1 MGNESTSS
9 LEQAERVDHQLVRGI
24 GIPALTAN
32 IVSSTIGAGIFVIPA
47 TVAKGLGSAAP
58 LAFVCCA
65 IAMVL
70 FVTCF
75 AIAGSRVSLTG
86 GLYAYVE
93 VAFGRYVGF
102 LAGMLYFL
110 TALGAVAG
118 VVNVLANSVALVV
131 PFLGGPVMRIIVMLA
146 VYGSLVLI
154 NIRGV
159 RQGAGAV
166 TVITFAKLLPLL
178 LFICVG
184 IFFIHAP
191 NLAWSGWPSS
201 KSLGDA
207 VILLIFAFVGIEVAL
222 IPSGEVKNPAR
233 TVPRSAYLAL
243 VITTT
248 IYLMIQL
255 VAQGTLGADLANHP
269 AAPLAESAA
278 TFFQG
283 KQVRFYTMGSPGGG
297 YDTYMRAL
305 IPHLEKK
312 LGVRMLPTNEPGA
325 GGLIAVN
332 RTVNAPPDGLTILLV
347 GGETLVTAQLYD
359 APGVNYDVRKL
370 AWLARV
376 SSEAKVALLG
386 PKSPYAG
393 VADLVKS
400 VTPVTWAGSSKIDG
414 NTDFTAIMSHALG
427 MKSKMIVGYKGT
439 GDMNLAIQRGEV
451 DGRVV
456 SEESAAL
463 YGPSNGMRV
472 VAVLA
477 RTRVEQFPDA
487 PTLFESA
494 KLAPAQAHLI
504 DWRASIAGLGRLM
517 VVTPGTHSPSSLSRC
532 DAS

>member
-1 MGNESTSS
+1 MMTG
-9 LEQAERVDHQLVRGI
+9 RVKLRSF
-24 GIPALTAN
+24 
-32 IVSSTIGAGIFVIPA
+32 VSA
-47 TVAKGLGSAAP
+47 
-58 LAFVCCA
+58 
-65 IAMVL
+65 
-70 FVTCF
+70 
-75 AIAGSRVSLTG
+75 
-86 GLYAYVE
+86 
-93 VAFGRYVGF
+93 
-102 LAGMLYFL
+102 
-110 TALGAVAG
+110 ALGAS
-118 VVNVLANSVALVV
+118 L
-131 PFLGGPVMRIIVMLA
+131 LA
-146 VYGSLVLI
+146 VLP
-154 NIRGV
+154 
-159 RQGAGAV
+159 APAV
-166 TVITFAKLLPLL
+166 
-178 LFICVG
+178 
-184 IFFIHAP
+184 
-191 NLAWSGWPSS
+191 
-201 KSLGDA
+201 
-207 VILLIFAFVGIEVAL
+207 
-222 IPSGEVKNPAR
+222 
-233 TVPRSAYLAL
+233 
-243 VITTT
+243 
-248 IYLMIQL
+248 
-255 VAQGTLGADLANHP
+255 
-269 AAPLAESAA
+269 AESAA
-278 TFFQG
+278 AFFQG

-305 IPHLEKK
+305 IPHLERK
-312 LGVRMLPTNEPGA
+312 LGARMLPTNEPGA

-386 PKSPYAG
+386 PKSPYAS

-414 NTDFTAIMSHALG
+414 NTDFTAIMAHALG

-494 KLAPAQAHLI
+494 KLAPAQARLI
-504 DWRASIAGLGRLM
+504 DWRASIAGLGRVM
-517 VVTPGTHSPSSLSRC
+517 VVTPGTPPERVDLLQKTLAEIIRDPAFVAEAKKLSLSANHAGADEVRATVEQAMTLL
-532 DAS
+532 DKAGLAEIRQIALDRYYQ

>member
-1 MGNESTSS
+1 MMTG
-9 LEQAERVDHQLVRGI
+9 RVKLRSF
-24 GIPALTAN
+24 
-32 IVSSTIGAGIFVIPA
+32 VSV
-47 TVAKGLGSAAP
+47 
-58 LAFVCCA
+58 
-65 IAMVL
+65 
-70 FVTCF
+70 
-75 AIAGSRVSLTG
+75 
-86 GLYAYVE
+86 
-93 VAFGRYVGF
+93 
-102 LAGMLYFL
+102 
-110 TALGAVAG
+110 ALGAS
-118 VVNVLANSVALVV
+118 L
-131 PFLGGPVMRIIVMLA
+131 LA
-146 VYGSLVLI
+146 VLPAS
-154 NIRGV
+154 
-159 RQGAGAV
+159 AG
-166 TVITFAKLLPLL
+166 
-178 LFICVG
+178 
-184 IFFIHAP
+184 
-191 NLAWSGWPSS
+191 
-201 KSLGDA
+201 
-207 VILLIFAFVGIEVAL
+207 
-222 IPSGEVKNPAR
+222 
-233 TVPRSAYLAL
+233 
-243 VITTT
+243 
-248 IYLMIQL
+248 
-255 VAQGTLGADLANHP
+255 
-269 AAPLAESAA
+269 AESATA
-278 TFFQG
+278 FFQG

-305 IPHLEKK
+305 IPHLERK
-312 LGVRMLPTNEPGA
+312 LGARMLPTNEPGA

-386 PKSPYAG
+386 PKSPYAS

-414 NTDFTAIMSHALG
+414 NTDFTAIMAHALG

-494 KLAPAQAHLI
+494 KLAPAQARLI
-504 DWRASIAGLGRLM
+504 DWRASIAGLGRVM
-517 VVTPGTHSPSSLSRC
+517 VVTPGTPPERVDLLQKTLAEIIRDPAFVAEAKKLSLSANHAGADEVRATVEQAMTLL
-532 DAS
+532 DKAGLAEIRQIALERYYQ

>member
-1 MGNESTSS
+1 MMTG
-9 LEQAERVDHQLVRGI
+9 RVKLRSF
-24 GIPALTAN
+24 
-32 IVSSTIGAGIFVIPA
+32 VSA
-47 TVAKGLGSAAP
+47 
-58 LAFVCCA
+58 
-65 IAMVL
+65 
-70 FVTCF
+70 
-75 AIAGSRVSLTG
+75 
-86 GLYAYVE
+86 
-93 VAFGRYVGF
+93 
-102 LAGMLYFL
+102 
-110 TALGAVAG
+110 ALGAS
-118 VVNVLANSVALVV
+118 L
-131 PFLGGPVMRIIVMLA
+131 LA
-146 VYGSLVLI
+146 V
-154 NIRGV
+154 
-159 RQGAGAV
+159 
-166 TVITFAKLLPLL
+166 LP
-178 LFICVG
+178 
-184 IFFIHAP
+184 A
-191 NLAWSGWPSS
+191 
-201 KSLGDA
+201 
-207 VILLIFAFVGIEVAL
+207 
-222 IPSGEVKNPAR
+222 
-233 TVPRSAYLAL
+233 
-243 VITTT
+243 
-248 IYLMIQL
+248 
-255 VAQGTLGADLANHP
+255 P
-269 AAPLAESAA
+269 AAAESAA
-278 TFFQG
+278 AFFQG

-386 PKSPYAG
+386 PKSPYAS
-393 VADLVKS
+393 VADLMKS

-414 NTDFTAIMSHALG
+414 NTDFTAIMAHALG
-427 MKSKMIVGYKGT
+427 MKSKMIIGYKGT

-494 KLAPAQAHLI
+494 KLAPAQARLI

-517 VVTPGTHSPSSLSRC
+517 VVTPGTPPERVDLLQKTLAEIIRDPAFVAEAKKLSLSANHAGADEVRATVEQAMTLL
-532 DAS
+532 DKAGLAEIRQIALERYYQ

>member
-1 MGNESTSS
+1 MTG
-9 LEQAERVDHQLVRGI
+9 RVKVRSFV
-24 GIPALTAN
+24 PA
-32 IVSSTIGAGIFVIPA
+32 
-47 TVAKGLGSAAP
+47 
-58 LAFVCCA
+58 
-65 IAMVL
+65 
-70 FVTCF
+70 
-75 AIAGSRVSLTG
+75 
-86 GLYAYVE
+86 
-93 VAFGRYVGF
+93 
-102 LAGMLYFL
+102 
-110 TALGAVAG
+110 ALGA
-118 VVNVLANSVALVV
+118 S
-131 PFLGGPVMRIIVMLA
+131 MLA
-146 VYGSLVLI
+146 
-154 NIRGV
+154 
-159 RQGAGAV
+159 AM
-166 TVITFAKLLPLL
+166 
-178 LFICVG
+178 
-184 IFFIHAP
+184 
-191 NLAWSGWPSS
+191 
-201 KSLGDA
+201 
-207 VILLIFAFVGIEVAL
+207 
-222 IPSGEVKNPAR
+222 PACA
-233 TVPRSAYLAL
+233 T
-243 VITTT
+243 
-248 IYLMIQL
+248 
-255 VAQGTLGADLANHP
+255 
-269 AAPLAESAA
+269 AEPAA

-305 IPHLEKK
+305 IPHLERK
-312 LGVRMLPTNEPGA
+312 LGARMLPTNEPGA

-386 PKSPYAG
+386 PKSPYAS

-414 NTDFTAIMSHALG
+414 NTDFTAIMAHALG

-494 KLAPAQAHLI
+494 ELAPAQARLI

-517 VVTPGTHSPSSLSRC
+517 VVTPGTPPERVDLLQKSLAEIIRDPAFVAEAKKLSLSANHAGADEVRATVEQAMTLL
-532 DAS
+532 DKAGIAEIRHIALDRYYQ